1 MDHPAYIHEPEA
13 YEALGEFCGEH
24 FSDKPTP
31 GDLFRQLE
39 YHVKRLQHYKEAD
52 CVIFER
58 AVVDYVAY
66 IQILEEFAGS
76 ALDKNLTSDAIQI
89 AKEHIKLLDAV
100 VFLPLHGFAGDAP
113 VDEDLRLRRRVDSRL
128 EAILLNDEL
137 DLFVGAGPLLI
148 EATGTTQ
155 QRLAD
160 INKLLELN

>member
-1 MDHPAYIHEPEA
+1 MDHPDYVHEPEA
-13 YEALGEFCGEH
+13 YEALGELCGET

-39 YHVKRLQHYKEAD
+39 YHVKRLQNYKDAD

-58 AVVDYVAY
+58 TVVDYVAY
-66 IQILEEFAGS
+66 IQILEASAGS
-76 ALDKNLTSDAIQI
+76 ALDKNLTSDSIRI
-89 AKEHIKLLDAV
+89 AKEHIKLVDAI
-100 VFLPLHGFAGDAP
+100 VFLPLHGFAGEAP

-128 EAILLNDEL
+128 EAILLDDEL
-137 DLFVGAGPLLI
+137 DLFVGAGPVLV

-160 INKLLELN
+160 VDRLLELD